1 MEILTA
7 QQVVISQLLCLIIL
21 VSVQCAWEATL
32 IGKRSIPGFFAVCLV
47 LLFIKTSELCIQPD
61 CFVLH
66 SFVLLYFVSYLEFKL
81 GYFTNDKFTGLF
93 SSKLLDLT

>member
-61 CFVLH
+61 CFA
-66 SFVLLYFVSYLEFKL
+66 LYSYRTGRCFLEFKL

-93 SSKLLDLT
+93 SCKLLDLT